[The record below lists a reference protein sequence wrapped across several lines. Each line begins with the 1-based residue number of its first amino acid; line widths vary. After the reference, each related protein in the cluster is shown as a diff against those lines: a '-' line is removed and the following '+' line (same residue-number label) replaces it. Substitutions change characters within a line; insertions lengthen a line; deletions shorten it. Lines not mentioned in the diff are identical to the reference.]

1 MRRRGRTNPIVR
13 PAQRG
18 APLLAEQEAQI
29 RASRDERAVRAM
41 RQKVQIAKK
50 QMGLSDDDY
59 RAVIARVCGGKTSST
74 ACGPSDLDA
83 LLAEFKR
90 LGWKGAAG
98 RPRSQKAQVRMIR
111 AIFADMKPLL
121 AVGDE
126 STLRSFVRRQT
137 GVDAPE
143 FLDAPQANKVIEGLK
158 AWRRRLRDARSG
170 AA

>member
-18 APLLAEQEAQI
+18 APLLAEQEAKL
-29 RASRDERAVRAM
+29 RAM
-41 RQKVQIAKK
+41 RQKVQIARR

-83 LLAEFKR
+83 LLREFKR
-90 LGWKGAAG
+90 LGWKGGTA
-98 RPRSQKAQVRMIR
+98 RPRSQKAQVRMIY
-111 AIFADMKPLL
+111 AVYAELKPFLVL
-121 AVGDE
+121 GDE
-126 STLRSFVRRQT
+126 STLRAFVRRQT

-143 FLDAPQANKVIEGLK
+143 FLDAVQANKVLEGLK
-158 AWRRRLRDARSG
+158 AWLKRERAKR
-170 AA
+170 AAIT